1 MLRGSARSFIVV
13 LVAVAGFQLLVGGG
27 TGMGDVVRS
36 IASTLVGVLPLVFA
50 GVCADLNQGVGS
62 LWLQKPVSPVRQYL
76 GRLAESAVAAAAL
89 PLLLV
94 AGTALAL
101 TIGGSD
107 EAGDVIRSLPAV
119 ALWVT
124 VVVSVGFGISAWLPR
139 AAKSPPCALLSS
151 PSRLRS
157 LPCWPT
163 WVGSGRSPRVP
174 SFCGFCRR
182 LVCCTTFRTTSWGRR
197 RFPLAK
203 SHGRCCIPECGSA
216 LEPWASHVPR
226 TGDWPEAWGDQGAI
240 QPRSPLA
247 AGCRVTA
254 SSTWF
259 TYCEW
264 RRPEGLRP
272 AGGRVARSMLAG

>member
-1 MLRGSARSFIVV
+1 MTGGRAGFGARVAVMLRGSARSFIVV

-107 EAGDVIRSLPAV
+107 EAGDVIRTLPAV

-139 AAKSPPCALLSS
+139 AGQVATVCVVVIAFAVTLASLLADVGGERQV
-151 PSRLRS
+151 PSRTVVLRI
-157 LPCWPT
+157 LPP
-163 WVGSGRSPRVP
+163 VGVLYD
-174 SFCGFCRR
+174 FQDYI
-182 LVCCTTFRTTSWGRR
+182 V
-197 RFPLAK
+197 
-203 SHGRCCIPECGSA
+203 
-216 LEPWASHVPR
+216 
-226 TGDWPEAWGDQGAI
+226 GA
-240 QPRSPLA
+240 
-247 AGCRVTA
+247 TA
-254 SSTWF
+254 F
-259 TYCEW
+259 
-264 RRPEGLRP
+264 P
-272 AGGRVARSMLAG
+272 AGEVAWAVVYSGVWIGIGTLGVARAANGRLAGGMG